1 MEMVGGGAAARYHRH
16 NNSAEAEAGTG
27 KNMCTSF
34 SPTFHWA
41 LEGGWAVIW
50 GTGIA
55 E

>member
-34 SPTFHWA
+34 SSA
-41 LEGGWAVIW
+41 LGEDGW
-50 GTGIA
+50 G
-55 E
+55 